1 MMWEKGIAAYVGLG
15 HSLETIHNYLQL
27 AHNYGY
33 IRLFTSLHIPEAD
46 AKLVLA
52 DFHEFVADAVN
63 LGYSITAD
71 ISPQASTMLG
81 ASLSDLSSLK
91 KLGLSA
97 IRLDDG
103 FSPEQIAAI
112 TVTSGLDVEI
122 NASTMTPATMHQ
134 IYTAKAD
141 LTRIRACH
149 NYYPRPETG
158 MSFSL
163 FAERC
168 QLLRD
173 YKIPVL
179 AFIPSRSCPRGPI
192 FAGLPTVEKHR
203 LISSKLAAKELL
215 ASQLVDGVL
224 FGDPLVLEDELAAVA
239 ALDPSYI
246 ELQVTVE
253 ADVTTAEREILFSP
267 HTNRTD
273 PGEWVIRS
281 QEARRICQTVIPAR
295 TTMPRRAGAVTID
308 NQDYLRYMGEMQV
321 VRSPLP
327 ADPRVN
333 LVAHIIPEE
342 IFLLDYIRPGGA
354 FRLKQFIGYNKGI

>member
-1 MMWEKGIAAYVGLG
+1 MWEKGISAYVGMGTPLA
-15 HSLETIHNYLQL
+15 TIHRYLEL
-27 AHNYGY
+27 AKTYGY
-33 IRLFTSLHIPEAD
+33 TRLFTSLQIPEAD
-46 AKLVLA
+46 AAGMVN
-52 DFHEFVADAVN
+52 DFRKFAAQAVE

-71 ISPQASTMLG
+71 ISPRACEMLG
-81 ASLSDLSSLK
+81 AKLTDFSSLK

-103 FSPEQIAAI
+103 FSPEQIAALS
-112 TVTSGLDVEI
+112 VTSGLDIEI
-122 NASTMTPATMHQ
+122 NASTITPSILQQ
-134 IYTAKAD
+134 ICTAKTD
-141 LTRIRACH
+141 VSRIRACH

-158 MSFSL
+158 LSFAL

-192 FAGLPTVEKHR
+192 FAGLPTLEKHR
-203 LISSKLAAKELL
+203 LGSPQLAAKELL
-215 ASQLVDGVL
+215 ASRLVDGVL
-224 FGDPLVLEDELAAVA
+224 FGDPLAAEAELVAVA
-239 ALDPSYI
+239 SLDPRYI
-246 ELQVTVE
+246 ELQVIVE
-253 ADVTTAEREILFSP
+253 ADTSAAEREILFAL

-281 QEARRICQTVIPAR
+281 QEARRLCRTAIAAR
-295 TTMPRRAGAVTID
+295 TSRPRKIGAITID

-321 VRSPLP
+321 VRSPMP

-333 LVAHIIPEE
+333 VAAHIIPEE
-342 IFLLDYIRPGGA
+342 LFLLDYIRPGGA
-354 FRLKQFIGYNKGI
+354 FRLKECIAHES

>member
-1 MMWEKGIAAYVGLG
+1 MMWQKGIAAYVGLR
-15 HSLETIHNYLQL
+15 HSLKTIHNYLQL

-33 IRLFTSLHIPEAD
+33 TRLFTSLDIPEAD

-52 DFHEFVADAVN
+52 DFREFVADAVN

-81 ASLSDLSSLK
+81 VNLSDFSPFK

-97 IRLDDG
+97 MRLDDG

-112 TVTSGLDVEI
+112 TTTSGLDIEI
-122 NASTMTPATMHQ
+122 NASTMTPATLHQ

-158 MSFSL
+158 LSFTI
-163 FAERC
+163 FAQRC

-179 AFIPSRSCPRGPI
+179 AFIPSRGCPRGPI
-192 FAGLPTVEKHR
+192 FAGLPTLEKHR
-203 LISSKLAAKELL
+203 LISPQLATKEFM
-215 ASQLVDGVL
+215 ASQLVDGVM
-224 FGDPLVLEDELAAVA
+224 FGDSLVLEDELASVA
-239 ALDPSYI
+239 RLDPSYI
-246 ELQVTVE
+246 ELQVKVVAGTS
-253 ADVTTAEREILFSP
+253 TAEREIIFAN
-267 HTNRTD
+267 HTNRID

-281 QEARRICQTVIPAR
+281 QEARKICRSVIVAR
-295 TTMPRRAGAVTID
+295 TNMPRPTGAVTID
-308 NQDYLRYMGEMQV
+308 NQGYLRYMGEMQV
-321 VRSPLP
+321 ALSPLP

-333 LVAHIIPEE
+333 VVAHIIPEE
-342 IFLLDYIRPGGA
+342 IFLLNYIRPGGS
-354 FRLKQFIGYNKGI
+354 FRLKEHI